1 MDPHGTCG
9 GSNVPAFLAKL
20 WTLVEDPETDPLI
33 CWSPEGNSFHV
44 FDQGQFAKEVLP
56 KYFKHNNMASFV
68 RQLNM
73 YGFRKVVHIEQ
84 GGLVKPERD
93 DTEFQHPYFIRG
105 QEQLLENIKRKVNT
119 QLSATKSE
127 EVKGRQDSVSKLLT
141 DVQSMKGKQE
151 TIDCRLLSMKH
162 ENEALWREVASLR
175 QKHNQQQKVV
185 NKLIQFLIS
194 LVQSNRIL
202 GVKRKIPLMLNDS
215 STAHPPPKYSRQ
227 YSLEHVHGST
237 AYPAPVSGFAD
248 SSLYSPDSSA
258 GPIISDVTELAESSP
273 SPSPCLSLEASPSP
287 VILIKEEP
295 LTPSHSPEQ
304 SPAPPR
310 VEDTPV
316 SPSTFIDSILQESEA
331 SVCPGGNKNEG
342 VSQSNP
348 PEPCLSVACLD
359 NISSSR
365 QMSEVSRLFPTSTC
379 SSSSSLQ
386 GRTDPGLD
394 ISVTELNDHVDSID
408 FSLDNLQNLLNGQ
421 SFSVDTSALLDLF
434 SPSLGIPDL
443 PLPDPDSSLAS
454 IQELLSSQDQKA
466 SETVESRT
474 PDAGKQIVHYTAQP
488 LILMDSSGSDL
499 PILLELEGD
508 EPYVAEEGDDYSEDP
523 TLSLLCWDPQSK
535 PAGSSIS

>member
-20 WTLVEDPETDPLI
+20 WTLVEDPDTDPLI

-119 QLSATKSE
+119 MSATKSD
-127 EVKGRQDSVSKLLT
+127 EVKVRQDSVGKLIS

-151 TIDCRLLSMKH
+151 SIDGRLLSMKH

-175 QKHNQQQKVV
+175 QKHTQQQKVV
-185 NKLIQFLIS
+185 NKLIQFLVS

-215 STAHPPPKYSRQ
+215 STAHSSPKYSRQ
-227 YSLEHVHGST
+227 YSLEHVHSSST
-237 AYPAPVSGFAD
+237 YPAQVSGFTD
-248 SSLYSPDSSA
+248 SALYSPDSLA

-273 SPSPCLSLEASPSP
+273 SPSPCPSLEGSPSP

-304 SPAPPR
+304 SPAPPKL
-310 VEDTPV
+310 EDTPI
-316 SPSTFIDSILQESEA
+316 SPSTFIDSILQENEA
-331 SVCPGGNKNEG
+331 SVCPGGNKNG
-342 VSQSNP
+342 VSQSHP

-359 NISSSR
+359 NVSSSR
-365 QMSEVSRLFPTSTC
+365 QMSEVSRLFPTSC
-379 SSSSSLQ
+379 SSVQ
-386 GRTDPGLD
+386 GRAEPPGM
-394 ISVTELNDHVDSID
+394 ELNDHVDTID
-408 FSLDNLQNLLNGQ
+408 FSLDNLQNLLSGQ
-421 SFSVDTSALLDLF
+421 SFSVDTSALMDLF
-434 SPSLGIPDL
+434 SPSLGISEL
-443 PLPDPDSSLAS
+443 SLPDPDSSLAS

-466 SETVESRT
+466 SETESGT
-474 PDAGKQIVHYTAQP
+474 PDTGKQIVHYTAQP
-488 LILMDSSGSDL
+488 LILMDSTDSDL

-508 EPYVAEEGDDYSEDP
+508 EPYIEEEGDDYSEDP
-523 TLSLLCWDPQSK
+523 TLSLISWDPPSK